1 MWEGGRG
8 VSKLLGVDRRET
20 TNDDPTGRILGACFE
35 VSNELG
41 HGFTEVVHQNSLLMA
56 LSSRGLAAEAQVP
69 LKVRF
74 RDVVV
79 GEFVAD
85 IIVEKQ
91 VIVELKVVDCL
102 LTQHQAQLINYLK
115 ATGLPVGL
123 LINFGQPRVQYK
135 RCYLVRNNSDPSC

>member
-1 MWEGGRG
+1 M
-8 VSKLLGVDRRET
+8 SKLLGVDRRET
-20 TNDDPTGRILGACFE
+20 TDDDLTGGILGACFE

-41 HGFTEVVHQNSLLMA
+41 HGFSEVVYQNSLLMA
-56 LSSRGLAAEAQVP
+56 LSSRGLAAEPQVP

-85 IIVEKQ
+85 IVVEKQ

-115 ATGLPVGL
+115 ATGLRLGL
-123 LINFGQPRVQYK
+123 LVNFGQPRVQYK
-135 RCYLVRNNSDPSC
+135 RCHLRLNDPASS

>member
-1 MWEGGRG
+1 
-8 VSKLLGVDRRET
+8 VPLLLGVERRET
-20 TNDDPTGRILGACFE
+20 TQDDLIGQILGASFE

-41 HGFTEVVHQNSLLMA
+41 HGFSEVVYQNALLMV
-56 LSSRGLAAEAQVP
+56 LRKRGIAAQAQVP

-74 RDVVV
+74 RNVVV

-85 IIVEKQ
+85 IVVEDK

-115 ATGLPVGL
+115 ATGIGIGL
-123 LINFGQPRVQYK
+123 LINFRQARVQYR
-135 RCYLVRNNSDPSC
+135 RCYRGPKTSPKS